1 MKIWIS
7 KESWKSRRADTQMAG
22 LDFGDIKNIAVIKH
36 GALGDMVLTR
46 PMLVTLREH
55 FPNARLTL
63 SVVSNYVRGIP
74 EDLVDR
80 VHIAL
85 GNERTYPRSDILN
98 SYRSLGQ
105 QDILFDISATTRSF
119 IISKLTNAR
128 LKVGY
133 MHRGMHRFLYDVAI
147 PRAEYR
153 FEAETFLEQLHVLGI
168 DFSWPLDF
176 RPGTVPMHRERPYLV
191 FFPTASAPDKCWPA
205 ERFAKLISDSLA
217 ERPQFEHILLSGVSP
232 WEQDVAN
239 RIIAATGSDHL
250 TLLQGGDLTN
260 SLLAGAK
267 LLVANDTGIRNLA
280 ISLDTPT
287 VGIFPYGSPFGYTP
301 RFNHHCVV
309 YHADG
314 SVVDVAEVQKA
325 MSQAIG
331 GMESTALHSSPSK
344 TSH

>member
-7 KESWKSRRADTQMAG
+7 KESWKSRHADMRMAG
-22 LDFGDIKNIAVIKH
+22 IDFADIKNIAVIKH

-55 FPNARLTL
+55 FPNAKITL

-85 GNERTYPRSDILN
+85 GNERTYPRPDILQ
-98 SYRSLGQ
+98 SYRSLGP

-119 IISKLTNAR
+119 IISKLTAAR

-133 MHRGMHRFLYDVAI
+133 MHRGLHRFIYDVAI

-153 FEAETFLEQLHVLGI
+153 FEAETFLEQVHVLGL

-176 RPGTVPMHRERPYLV
+176 RPSTAPMQRKRPYLV
-191 FFPTASAPDKCWPA
+191 FFPTASASDKCWPA
-205 ERFAKLISDSLA
+205 ERFAELIRHSIA
-217 ERPQFEHILLSGVSP
+217 TRPQFEHVLLCGVAP
-232 WEQDVAN
+232 WEQDIADQIVA
-239 RIIAATGSDHL
+239 AAGSHSV
-250 TLLQGGDLTN
+250 TLVQGGDLTN
-260 SLLAGAK
+260 SLLAGAE

-280 ISLDTPT
+280 ISLDIPT

-301 RFNHHCVV
+301 RFNRHRVV

-314 SVVDVAEVQKA
+314 SIVDIAEVQQA
-325 MSQAIG
+325 MDQVLGNQGYA
-331 GMESTALHSSPSK
+331 ECQ
-344 TSH
+344 